1 MVVTMITGKKAPGRP
16 VYVADIPFENDRQ
29 MVLLDEFHSIAK
41 RLHYRDIL
49 ALARAFGMTERIVY
63 AWHYGEPFPRYDV
76 MIDVIEWVKRG
87 KPMRKEYQNPPY
99 YSML

>member
-1 MVVTMITGKKAPGRP
+1 MITGKKAPGRP

-41 RLHYRDIL
+41 RLHYRDIV

-63 AWHYGEPFPRYDV
+63 AWHYGELFPRYDV

-87 KPMRKEYQNPPY
+87 KPHEEGISKSPILFYAVV
-99 YSML
+99 